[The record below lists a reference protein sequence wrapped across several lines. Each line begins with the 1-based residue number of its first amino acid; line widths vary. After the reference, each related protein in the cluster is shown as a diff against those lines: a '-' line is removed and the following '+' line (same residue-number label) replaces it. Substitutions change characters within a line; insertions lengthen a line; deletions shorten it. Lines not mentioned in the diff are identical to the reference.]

1 MAQEIEKQLLDSGY
15 SLREY
20 ARIVLGMLYDDLFEN
35 RGIDYENMD
44 EAILMVVHEL
54 VKVAEENRKEE
65 D

>member
-1 MAQEIEKQLLDSGY
+1 MTQEIEKQLLDSGY

-35 RGIDYENMD
+35 REIEYEDLD

>member
-20 ARIVLGMLYDDLFEN
+20 ASTVLGMLYDDLFEN
-35 RGIDYENMD
+35 RGIEYEDMD
-44 EAILMVVHEL
+44 EAVLIVVHEL

>member
-15 SLREY
+15 SLKEY
-20 ARIVLGMLYDDLFEN
+20 ARTVLEMLYDDLFEN
-35 RGIDYENMD
+35 RGIEYEDMN
-44 EAILMVVHEL
+44 EAVLIVVHEL

>member
-20 ARIVLGMLYDDLFEN
+20 ARTVLGMLYDDLFEN
-35 RGIDYENMD
+35 RGIEYEDMD
-44 EAILMVVHEL
+44 EAVLTVVHEL

>member
-20 ARIVLGMLYDDLFEN
+20 ASTVLEMLYDDLFEN
-35 RGIDYENMD
+35 RGIEYEDMD
-44 EAILMVVHEL
+44 EAVLIVVHEL